1 VQLKRMTAGVT
12 AETSA
17 GNGGEP
23 AQQPDMHCS
32 NSEKTGREN
41 LKMINIK
48 IIGTITY
55 A

>member
-1 VQLKRMTAGVT
+1 MTAGVT

-17 GNGGEP
+17 GSGGEP
-23 AQQPDMHCS
+23 AQTPDLHRS
-32 NSEKTGREN
+32 KSDKASREN
-41 LKMINIK
+41 LKIVNIE